1 MKQSKNAKQGLN
13 LVNKLL
19 FLFSD
24 YGVPSSS
31 HQLPPGTVDNY
42 ESIYETIR
50 HPAHERGGGGG
61 VGGLG
66 LQLVDN
72 EEEGDFDSESDFDEI
87 DEEET
92 DESSEINSNS
102 AKRRHHSHHHHPHL
116 TNAG

>member
-1 MKQSKNAKQGLN
+1 MDRCEGLILVKN
-13 LVNKLL
+13 V
-19 FLFSD
+19 FFPD

-50 HPAHERGGGGG
+50 HPAHERGGG
-61 VGGLG
+61 VGRLG
-66 LQLVDN
+66 LQLGDN
-72 EEEGDFDSESDFDEI
+72 DEEDFDSESDFDEI